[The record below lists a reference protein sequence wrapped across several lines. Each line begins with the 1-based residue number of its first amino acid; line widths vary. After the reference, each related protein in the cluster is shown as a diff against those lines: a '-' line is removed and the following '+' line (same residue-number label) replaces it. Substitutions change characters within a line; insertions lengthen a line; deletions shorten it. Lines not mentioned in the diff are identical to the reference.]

1 MNQASGTVMTLSG
14 CYHDDTYTDLILTC
28 STPNTAPLEDYPY
41 HLIGFF
47 LFPCSVHLHRTA
59 FSASMLSFPDWSGLG
74 LPSVYSRTWVEP
86 QPNIETTP
94 SDGQDLWHN
103 EIPYFPLCAKI
114 RGA

>member
-1 MNQASGTVMTLSG
+1 
-14 CYHDDTYTDLILTC
+14 
-28 STPNTAPLEDYPY
+28 
-41 HLIGFF
+41 
-47 LFPCSVHLHRTA
+47 
-59 FSASMLSFPDWSGLG
+59 
-74 LPSVYSRTWVEP
+74 VEP